1 MSVRIV
7 APFVGHP
14 GVLNQRSTVGF
25 EWLHVVW
32 ILGMMVEGRAQF
44 VALGPSPV
52 ALVEFTG
59 LSATLLLEGRERKEG
74 FLCVCVR
81 GFVVCACV
89 CVYWWRVK
97 RYDECVAYRSM

>member
-44 VALGPSPV
+44 VALGPPPV
-52 ALVEFTG
+52 ALVESTG
-59 LSATLLLEGRERKEG
+59 LSATQLVLYCWRGEKEKKG
-74 FLCVCVR
+74 F
-81 GFVVCACV
+81 FVCACV
-89 CVYWWRVK
+89 CVVLLCVRV
-97 RYDECVAYRSM
+97 CASTGGGSSATMSA